1 MNDKSRE
8 RSTLVDG
15 SDKDLCDGKN
25 QICVRSTAVAE
36 ENEGKLT
43 FSTPAT
49 AALNF
54 SASALHSRGVFGLS
68 L

>member
-1 MNDKSRE
+1 MEAMKTCAME
-8 RSTLVDG
+8 
-15 SDKDLCDGKN
+15 KN
-25 QICVRSTAVAE
+25 QICVRSTVVAE